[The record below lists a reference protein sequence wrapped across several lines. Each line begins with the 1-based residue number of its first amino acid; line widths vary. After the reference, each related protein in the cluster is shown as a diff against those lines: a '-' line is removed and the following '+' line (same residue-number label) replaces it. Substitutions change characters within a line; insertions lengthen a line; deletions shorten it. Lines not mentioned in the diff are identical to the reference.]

1 MTAPVVGH
9 FINNAV
15 SVTFMFIGSDDGY
28 SSTRHEALTPEMAS
42 SVAFW
47 GILALAGGITA
58 LRLFRGLESRRPE
71 VVPGKTYVTD
81 FIPVMVTV
89 FLFVVICAGQLMLI
103 MG

>member
-1 MTAPVVGH
+1 
-9 FINNAV
+9 
-15 SVTFMFIGSDDGY
+15 MFIAG
-28 SSTRHEALTPEMAS
+28 LTTDTAVQGMEGNLTSGVMAS